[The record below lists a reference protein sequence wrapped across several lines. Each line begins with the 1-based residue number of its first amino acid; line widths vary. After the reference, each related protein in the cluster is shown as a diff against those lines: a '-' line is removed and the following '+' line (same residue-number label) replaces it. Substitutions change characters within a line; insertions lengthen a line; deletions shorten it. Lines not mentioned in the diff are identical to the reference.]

1 MLTFILAV
9 SLVANAPEVVV
20 ESNAKNRNEP
30 QVELEEMLDSLDE
43 EEIVFEDLDLFS
55 EEEDDLES
63 E

>member
-1 MLTFILAV
+1 MLMFILAV

-20 ESNAKNRNEP
+20 ESNTKNLKDP
-30 QVELEEMLDSLDE
+30 QVELEEMLDTLDE

-55 EEEDDLES
+55 EEEDDLET